1 MVRVLLAVLYY
12 FLPCGISE
20 DSEKR
25 AIKFTK
31 PCFNEDELL
40 NYCTDPKEACHEEQG
55 HEIQLLRLDGVEV
68 NYNYVCQ
75 ISSRLVTRK
84 GAQQSSMFKT

>member
-1 MVRVLLAVLYY
+1 MVGVLLAVICCL
-12 FLPCGISE
+12 FPCGICK
-20 DSEKR
+20 DSEKQ

-40 NYCTDPKEACHEEQG
+40 NYCTDPIEACHEEDG

-68 NYNYVCQ
+68 NYNYLCL
-75 ISSRLVTRK
+75 SNKFLTCYAERDTTE
-84 GAQQSSMFKT
+84 FNF